1 MFPMNKSVVAFLVAS
16 AVLSLFSGCGGR
28 SAHPVSVRQ
37 YGDENRSCG
46 ALEAEL
52 RAIETEI
59 SQLLPKTDKTG
70 KNLGLGLL
78 GVIVPVSWFF
88 LDLSDAEQVEID
100 ALRRRYNYLIGLS
113 FSRECD
119 QKRAQIPDFRDQEA
133 FQQHQLQMQQMRQE
147 QQQHQQL
154 QQLQQQQLQQLQHQQ
169 QLQLQQQYQ
178 QQLQELRMQQRQL
191 EEKMKQ
197 PEK

>member
-1 MFPMNKSVVAFLVAS
+1 MLPMNKSVVAFLVAC
-16 AVLSLFSGCGGR
+16 AVLLLLSGCGGR
-28 SAHPVSVRQ
+28 SAHPVAVRQ

-46 ALEAEL
+46 ALEGEQ

-70 KNLGLGLL
+70 KNLGFGLL

-113 FSRECD
+113 SDRHCGQE
-119 QKRAQIPDFRDQEA
+119 RARIPDFRDQGA
-133 FQQHQLQMQQMRQE
+133 FQQHQIQM
-147 QQQHQQL
+147 
-154 QQLQQQQLQQLQHQQ
+154 QQLQQQQLQQLQQQ
-169 QLQLQQQYQ
+169 QQMQLQQQYQ
-178 QQLQELRMQQRQL
+178 QQLQELRMQQMQL
-191 EEKMKQ
+191 EERIKQ
-197 PEK
+197 SGK